1 MIRTS
6 SHVSQTSHAARAS
19 PAAHGGPSPAVPC
32 PGPADRHPPPAVLDD
47 RTLPSLT
54 PGPTVPHSRRNFLKT
69 SATAAAGAAI
79 GSRILS
85 AGDAFAATAPA
96 PGDPAIRALMQVALD
111 VAKSGGASYSDVRVS
126 ARRQQNVGTRDR
138 IVTGV
143 GDVDTFG
150 LGVRTLVDGAW
161 GFAATST
168 LTKDS
173 IANVTRLA
181 IEQSKANRASQ
192 LRPVVLAPTPG
203 NQVGEWKSP
212 ITTDPFTVS
221 IPDKV
226 ALLLA
231 ANEAA
236 AKVKGVRNV
245 VSSMFFLR
253 EEKTLMTS
261 DGSYIVQTIYR
272 TAPSMSI
279 TAVSPDVTDFQTRQS
294 NEIAPMGLG
303 YEHVLNAKLGEN
315 ATRWANE
322 AVEKLSAKPVEPGR
336 YDLLLHPSNLWL
348 TVHEV
353 IAHPTE
359 LDRALG
365 FEANYAG
372 TSFVAP
378 PEAVLGKLKFGS
390 SILNVFGDREQ
401 PGSLGAIGWDDEAVK
416 PVKFDIVRD
425 GVFVDYQTTR
435 EQATMLADYYK
446 KQGKP
451 VRSYGC
457 SYAQSWAD
465 VQFQRMPN
473 VSIEPGKNDDTWES
487 MIAGMDRGI
496 AIIGDGSFSIDQ
508 QRYNGQFAGQVFYEV
523 RGGKI
528 VGMLKDVAYQFRT
541 PQFWASLKALGG
553 PRSYELGGAF
563 GDAKGQPGQSN
574 SVSHGCVPAL
584 FTQTNI
590 INTGRRA

>member
-1 MIRTS
+1 MT
-6 SHVSQTSHAARAS
+6 Q
-19 PAAHGGPSPAVPC
+19 
-32 PGPADRHPPPAVLDD
+32 
-47 RTLPSLT
+47 
-54 PGPTVPHSRRNFLKT
+54 SRRNFLKT
-69 SATAAAGAAI
+69 SAAAAATAAV
-79 GSRILS
+79 GSRIL
-85 AGDAFAATAPA
+85 AAADAYAATAPT
-96 PGDPAIRALMQVALD
+96 PGDPAIRMLMQVALD
-111 VAKSGGASYSDVRVS
+111 TAKSGGASYADVRVS
-126 ARRQQNVGTRDR
+126 ARRQQNVGTRDK

-143 GDVDTFG
+143 GDTDTFG

-161 GFAATST
+161 GFAATSN

-173 IANVTRLA
+173 IAGVTRLA
-181 IEQSKANRASQ
+181 LEQARANRASQ

-203 NQVGEWKSP
+203 NQVGEWSSP
-212 ITTDPFTVS
+212 IKTDPFTVS
-221 IPDKV
+221 IPEKV

-236 AKVKGVRNV
+236 AKVKNVRNV
-245 VSSMFFLR
+245 QSSMFFLR

-279 TAVSPDVTDFQTRQS
+279 TAISDDRTDFQTRQS
-294 NEIAPMGLG
+294 NDVAPMGLG
-303 YEHVLNAKLGEN
+303 YEHVLDAKLGEN
-315 ATRWANE
+315 APKWAAE
-322 AVEKLSAKPVEPGR
+322 AVEKLSAKPIEPGR

-348 TVHEV
+348 TVHET

-378 PEAVLGKLKFGS
+378 PEKVLGKLKFGS
-390 SILNVFGDREQ
+390 SIMNVVGDRDQ
-401 PGSLGAIGWDDEAVK
+401 HGSLGAIGWDDEAVK
-416 PVKFDIVRD
+416 PTKFDIIRN
-425 GVFVDYQTTR
+425 GIFVDYQTTR
-435 EQATMLADYYK
+435 EQASMLSDYYK
-446 KQGKP
+446 RVGKP
-451 VRSYGC
+451 VKSYGC

-473 VSIEPGKNDDTWES
+473 VSIQPGKNDYTWED
-487 MIAGMDRGI
+487 MISQMDKGI

-523 RGGKI
+523 KGGKI
-528 VGMLKDVAYQFRT
+528 VGMLKDVAYQFKT
-541 PQFWASLKALGG
+541 PLFWGSMKVIGG
-553 PRSYELGGAF
+553 PRSYHLGGAF

-574 SVSHGCVPAL
+574 SVSHGCPPAL

-590 INTGRRA
+590 INTGRKA

>member
-1 MIRTS
+1 M
-6 SHVSQTSHAARAS
+6 
-19 PAAHGGPSPAVPC
+19 
-32 PGPADRHPPPAVLDD
+32 
-47 RTLPSLT
+47 
-54 PGPTVPHSRRNFLKT
+54 HSRRDFLKT
-69 SATAAAGAAI
+69 TAAAAAV
-79 GSRILS
+79 
-85 AGDAFAATAPA
+85 AAVARPHDLLARARGT
-96 PGDPAIRALMQVALD
+96 PGDPAIKALMQVALD
-111 VAKSGGASYSDVRVS
+111 VAKSGGASYADVRVA

-143 GDVDTFG
+143 GDTDTFG

-161 GFAATST
+161 GFAATSV
-168 LTKDS
+168 LTKDAVAQ
-173 IANVTRLA
+173 ITRAAL
-181 IEQSKANRASQ
+181 EQSRANRASQ
-192 LRPVVLAPTPG
+192 LKPVVLAPTPG
-203 NQVGEWKSP
+203 NQIGEWKSP
-212 ITTDPFTVS
+212 IKIDPFTVS

-236 AKVKGVRNV
+236 LKVKGVRTVN
-245 VSSMFFLR
+245 SSMFFLR

-272 TAPSMSI
+272 AAPQMGV
-279 TAVSPDVTDFQTRQS
+279 TAVSSDFSDFQTRQN
-294 NEIAPMGLG
+294 NEVAPMGLG
-303 YEHVLNAKLGEN
+303 YEVILDAKLADN
-315 ATRWANE
+315 ATLWAND
-322 AVEKLSAKPVEPGR
+322 AVAKLSAKPVEPGR

-348 TVHEV
+348 TTHETV
-353 IAHPTE
+353 AHPTE

-378 PEAVLGKLKFGS
+378 PEDVLGKLKFGS
-390 SILNVFGDREQ
+390 DIMNVVGDREQ
-401 PGSLGAIGWDDEAVK
+401 PGSLAAVGWDDEAVK
-416 PVKFDIVRD
+416 PVKFDIIKD

-435 EQATMLADYYK
+435 EQATMLEWYYK
-446 KQGKP
+446 KIGKP

-457 SYAQSWAD
+457 SYAQSWSD

-473 VSIEPGKNDDTWES
+473 VSIQPGKNDYMWEDLIS
-487 MIAGMDRGI
+487 QVDRGI

-528 VGMLKDVAYQFRT
+528 VGMLKDVAYQFKT
-541 PQFWASLKALGG
+541 PLFWGSMKVIGG
-553 PRSYELGGAF
+553 PRSYRLGGAF

-574 SVSHGCVPAL
+574 AISHGCPPAL
-584 FTQTNI
+584 FTQVNI
-590 INTGRRA
+590 INTGRRG

>member
-1 MIRTS
+1 MT
-6 SHVSQTSHAARAS
+6 Q
-19 PAAHGGPSPAVPC
+19 
-32 PGPADRHPPPAVLDD
+32 
-47 RTLPSLT
+47 
-54 PGPTVPHSRRNFLKT
+54 SRRNFLKT
-69 SATAAAGAAI
+69 SAAAAATAAV
-79 GSRILS
+79 GSRILV
-85 AGDAFAATAPA
+85 AADAYAATVPT
-96 PGDPAIRALMQVALD
+96 PGDPAVRALMQVALD
-111 VAKSGGASYSDVRVS
+111 VAKSGGASYADVRVS
-126 ARRQQNVGTRDR
+126 ARRQQNVGTRDT

-143 GDVDTFG
+143 GDTDTFG

-168 LTKDS
+168 LTKDA
-173 IANVTRLA
+173 IATVTRLA
-181 IEQSKANRASQ
+181 LDQSKANRASQ
-192 LRPVVLAPTPG
+192 LKPVVLAPTPG

-212 ITTDPFTVS
+212 IRIDPFAVS

-236 AKVKGVRNV
+236 AKVKNVRNV
-245 VSSMFFLR
+245 QSNMFFLR

-279 TAVSPDVTDFQTRQS
+279 TAVSDDRTDFQTRQS
-294 NEIAPMGLG
+294 NDIAPMGLG
-303 YEHVLNAKLGEN
+303 YEHVIDAKLGEN
-315 ATRWANE
+315 ATRWAND
-322 AVEKLSAKPVEPGR
+322 AVAKLTAKSVEPGR

-348 TVHEV
+348 TVHETV
-353 IAHPTE
+353 AHPTE

-378 PEAVLGKLKFGS
+378 PDKVLGKLKFGS
-390 SILNVFGDREQ
+390 DIMNVVGDREQ
-401 PGSLGAIGWDDEAVK
+401 PGSLGAIGWDDEGVK
-416 PVKFDIVRD
+416 PTRFDIIRG

-435 EQATMLADYYK
+435 EQASMLSDYYK
-446 KQGKP
+446 RVGKP
-451 VRSYGC
+451 VKSYGC

-473 VSIEPGKNDDTWES
+473 VSIEAGRNNYVWED
-487 MIAGMDRGI
+487 MISQMDRGI
-496 AIIGDGSFSIDQ
+496 AIVGDGSFSIDQ

-523 RGGKI
+523 KGGRI
-528 VGMLKDVAYQFRT
+528 IGMLKDVAYQFKT
-541 PQFWASLKALGG
+541 PQFWGSMKVIGG
-553 PRSYELGGAF
+553 PRSYHLGGAF

-574 SVSHGCVPAL
+574 SVSHGCPPAL

-590 INTGRRA
+590 INTGRKA

>member
-1 MIRTS
+1 VTR
-6 SHVSQTSHAARAS
+6 
-19 PAAHGGPSPAVPC
+19 
-32 PGPADRHPPPAVLDD
+32 
-47 RTLPSLT
+47 
-54 PGPTVPHSRRNFLKT
+54 SRRDFLKA
-69 SATAAAGAAI
+69 SAAVAAGSLVV
-79 GSRILS
+79 GQPLS
-85 AGDAFAATAPA
+85 AAGFSYGPIDRP
-96 PGDPAIRALMQVALD
+96 PIDDPAIKALMQYALD
-111 VAKSGGASYSDVRVS
+111 VAKSGGASYADVRVS
-126 ARRQQNVGTRDR
+126 ARRQQNVNVRDR
-138 IVTGV
+138 IVLGV
-143 GDVDTFG
+143 SDTDTFG
-150 LGVRTLVDGAW
+150 MGVRTLVDGAW
-161 GFAATST
+161 GFAATSL
-168 LTKDS
+168 LTRDA
-173 IANVTRLA
+173 IAGIARAATDQA
-181 IEQSKANRASQ
+181 KANRASQ

-212 ITTDPFTVS
+212 ITTDPFTVA

-226 ALLLA
+226 SVLLA
-231 ANEAA
+231 ATEAA
-236 AKVKGVRNV
+236 LKVKGVRTANA
-245 VSSMFFLR
+245 SMFFLR

-272 TAPSMSI
+272 TSPSLSV
-279 TAVSPDVTDFQTRQS
+279 TAVSSDFTDFQSVAS
-294 NEIAPMGLG
+294 NDIAPKGLG
-303 YEHVLNAKLGEN
+303 YEHVLNSKLADRAPQYAE
-315 ATRWANE
+315 W

-348 TVHEV
+348 TIHEV

-378 PEAVLGKLKFGS
+378 PEKVLGKLKYGTPLMN
-390 SILNVFGDREQ
+390 IVGDRDQ
-401 PGSLGAIGWDDEAVK
+401 AGSLGAIGWDDEAVK
-416 PVKFDIVRD
+416 PVKFDIVKD
-425 GVFVDYQTTR
+425 GIFVDYQTTR
-435 EQATMLADYYK
+435 EQATMMSDYYK
-446 KQGKP
+446 SVGKP

-473 VSIEPGKNDDTWES
+473 VSLLPGKNDDTWES
-487 MIAGMDRGI
+487 MIAKMDKGV

-523 RGGKI
+523 KGGKI

-541 PQFWASLKALGG
+541 PDFWGALKAIGG

-574 SVSHGCVPAL
+574 SVSHGCVPSL
-584 FTQTNI
+584 FGQVNI

>member
-1 MIRTS
+1 MTR
-6 SHVSQTSHAARAS
+6 
-19 PAAHGGPSPAVPC
+19 
-32 PGPADRHPPPAVLDD
+32 
-47 RTLPSLT
+47 
-54 PGPTVPHSRRNFLKT
+54 SRRDFLKA
-69 SATAAAGAAI
+69 SAAVAAGSLVA
-79 GSRILS
+79 GSPLS
-85 AGDAFAATAPA
+85 AAPRLYSPEDIPRA
-96 PGDPAIRALMQVALD
+96 DDPAIKALMQHALD
-111 VAKSGGASYSDVRVS
+111 VAKSGGASYADVRVS
-126 ARRQQNVGTRDR
+126 ARRQQNVNVRDR
-138 IVTGV
+138 IVVGV
-143 GDVDTFG
+143 SDVDTFG
-150 LGVRTLVDGAW
+150 MGVRTLVDGAW
-161 GFAATST
+161 GFAATSL
-168 LTKDS
+168 LTRDS
-173 IANVTRLA
+173 VAGIARAATDQA
-181 IEQSKANRASQ
+181 KANRASQ

-212 ITTDPFTVS
+212 ITTDPFTVA

-226 ALLLA
+226 ALLLSATDA
-231 ANEAA
+231 AL
-236 AKVKGVRNV
+236 KVKGVRTA
-245 VSSMFFLR
+245 SASMFFLR

-272 TAPSMSI
+272 ASPSVSV
-279 TAVSPDVTDFQTRQS
+279 TAVSADFSDFQSVAS
-294 NEIAPMGLG
+294 NDIPPKGLG
-303 YEHVLNAKLGEN
+303 YEHVLNSKLAER
-315 ATRWANE
+315 APQYAEWA
-322 AVEKLSAKPVEPGR
+322 VQKLTAKPVEPGR

-348 TVHEV
+348 TIHEV

-378 PEAVLGKLKFGS
+378 PAAVLGKLKYGTPLMN
-390 SILNVFGDREQ
+390 IVGDREQ

-416 PVKFDIVRD
+416 PVKFDVVKD
-425 GVFVDYQTTR
+425 GIFVDYQTTR
-435 EQATMLADYYK
+435 EQATMMADYYK
-446 KQGKP
+446 SVGKP

-473 VSIEPGKNDDTWES
+473 ISLLPGNNDDTWES
-487 MIAGMDRGI
+487 MIAKMDRGI

-541 PQFWASLKALGG
+541 PDFWGSLKAIGG

-574 SVSHGCVPAL
+574 SVSHGCVPSL
-584 FTQTNI
+584 FGQVNI